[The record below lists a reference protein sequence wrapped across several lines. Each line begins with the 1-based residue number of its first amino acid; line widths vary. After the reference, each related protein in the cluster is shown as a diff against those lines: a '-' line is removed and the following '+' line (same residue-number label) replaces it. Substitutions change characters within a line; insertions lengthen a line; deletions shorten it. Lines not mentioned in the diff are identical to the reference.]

1 MPAQPSG
8 HILELLAPRSRSNL
22 LFLSPASEPSL
33 ARWGTDEVLQN
44 LSGTGETDPIWSLGT
59 ATVNTF
65 YAGAPCA
72 DGMPGESW
80 VEARQACI

>member
-22 LFLSPASEPSL
+22 LFLSSASEPSL

-44 LSGTGETDPIWSLGT
+44 LSGTGQTHPIWSLGT
-59 ATVNTF
+59 VGTPNVITDPALRMRSED
-65 YAGAPCA
+65 P
-72 DGMPGESW
+72 
-80 VEARQACI
+80 ACCLLPQIS